1 MYQDNLSQTKQY
13 YQSDECS
20 VSRDEINSNN
30 SLANSSLNSL
40 NTLQLH
46 LVFDQENKSLVVFPL
61 EKKKQIRK
69 PTNTISTKK
78 QQKAQTKSFQ
88 NESLSK
94 YLKQKEDLKKL
105 SQVCNY
111 QEDILE
117 AQSLHLN
124 NQDQQF
130 NISNQLQKNVSI
142 ALIPYQIRSKQK
154 FQLSSCQIINMD
166 WFSYDPHQIFDLEL
180 YSEFNPIEKVIYHK
194 KQGVFEMC
202 QNFLQSQPDNLEY
215 IIKIL
220 DSASSQNAHIL
231 AQLIRQSIKK
241 GIQFNQDQAFDDK
254 HLEQSKSKT
263 LEYIEQLD
271 SQKIFTYQLL
281 YINPSDNQLI
291 KIIQG
296 YSDGFIKMMGAT
308 KSTFSSYVMK
318 HRGFEP
324 FSGKSRLDTVIMVL
338 SKELGINPS
347 YEFDNS
353 AQIKTFDDYI
363 ISLTPKISIQYLG
376 QGYAVVVS
384 NFDINVNQ
392 LLKLES
398 IRKKNNQQL
407 LFQQDFR
414 YQCQAQNFMEKF
426 YLESN

>member
-1 MYQDNLSQTKQY
+1 MYQCNLSQTKQY
-13 YQSDECS
+13 YSSDDCS

-30 SLANSSLNSL
+30 SLANSSLSSL
-40 NTLQLH
+40 NTLQFH
-46 LVFDQENKSLVVFPL
+46 LVFEGQNKSLVVLPQ

-69 PTNTISTKK
+69 PNNIISTKK
-78 QQKAQTKSFQ
+78 QQKAQTNKYQ
-88 NESLSK
+88 NENPSK
-94 YLKQKEDLKKL
+94 YLKHKED
-105 SQVCNY
+105 SQKNSKVSND
-111 QEDILE
+111 QEGIFDIQASNQE
-117 AQSLHLN
+117 Y
-124 NQDQQF
+124 QDQQF
-130 NISNQLQKNVSI
+130 KVSNQLKKSVSI

-166 WFSYDPHQIFDLEL
+166 WFTYDPYQIFDLEH

-215 IIKIL
+215 ITKIL
-220 DSASSQNAHIL
+220 DSVSSQDAHIL
-231 AQLIRQSIKK
+231 ASLIRQSLQK
-241 GIQFNQDQAFDDK
+241 GIQYNKDMKFDIK
-254 HLEQSKSKT
+254 HLEQSKSRT

-281 YINPSDNQLI
+281 YLNPSDNQLI
-291 KIIQG
+291 KIVQG

-338 SKELGINPS
+338 AKELGINPN
-347 YEFDNS
+347 YEFQNQ
-353 AQIKTFDDYI
+353 ANIKTFDDYI
-363 ISLTPKISIQYLG
+363 ISLTPTINIQYLG
-376 QGYAVVVS
+376 LSFAVVVS

-392 LLKLES
+392 LLKLEG

-426 YLESN
+426 YQESN

>member
-1 MYQDNLSQTKQY
+1 MYQDNLSDAK
-13 YQSDECS
+13 YQFDECS

-30 SLANSSLNSL
+30 SLANSSQSSINILQFHLAFDGLN
-40 NTLQLH
+40 N
-46 LVFDQENKSLVVFPL
+46 SLVVFPR

-69 PTNTISTKK
+69 QYNASSKK
-78 QQKAQTKSFQ
+78 RQQKAQTKQYQ
-88 NESLSK
+88 NENPTK
-94 YLKQKEDLKKL
+94 YQKQKEDSKKL
-105 SQVCNY
+105 SQACNN
-111 QEDILE
+111 QDGILE
-117 AQSLHLN
+117 VQPQHLEY
-124 NQDQQF
+124 QDQQF
-130 NISNQLQKNVSI
+130 KLSNQLKKNVSI
-142 ALIPYQIRSKQK
+142 ALIPYQIRSQQK
-154 FQLSSCQIINMD
+154 FQLSSRQIINMD
-166 WFSYDPHQIFDLEL
+166 WFSNDPHQLFDLEL

-202 QNFLQSQPDNLEY
+202 QNFLQNQPDNLEY

-220 DSASSQNAHIL
+220 DSASSQVAHVL
-231 AQLIRQSIKK
+231 AQLIRQSIKN
-241 GIQFNQDQAFDDK
+241 GIQSNAGLTFDYK
-254 HLEQSKSKT
+254 HLEQSKSRT
-263 LEYIEQLD
+263 LEYLEQLD
-271 SQKIFTYQLL
+271 SQKIFTYQLI
-281 YINPSDNQLI
+281 YSNPSHNQLI

-308 KSTFSSYVMK
+308 KSTFSNYVMK

-338 SKELGINPS
+338 SKEVGIDPG
-347 YEFDNS
+347 YEFENQ
-353 AQIKTFDDYI
+353 AHLKTFDDYI
-363 ISLTPKISIQYLG
+363 ISLTPKINIQYLG
-376 QGYAVVVS
+376 QGFGIVIS
-384 NFDINVNQ
+384 NFDVNVNQ